1 MTSAVRSGETL
12 LRECEYA
19 GQVVLHIILQI
30 RGDSMGGGGGGPLRP
45 GGINTTSS
53 LEDSRDN
60 ENGSADL
67 VNSVFIGSVKSTPQ
81 QDPNW
86 HANMSTQDV
95 NTQLKWQG
103 DWDVLERKTEELIV
117 VFLNSTGKN
126 GPKNG

>member
-1 MTSAVRSGETL
+1 VS
-12 LRECEYA
+12 
-19 GQVVLHIILQI
+19 
-30 RGDSMGGGGGGPLRP
+30 
-45 GGINTTSS
+45 
-53 LEDSRDN
+53 
-60 ENGSADL
+60 
-67 VNSVFIGSVKSTPQ
+67 SVFIGWVKPTPQ

>member
-1 MTSAVRSGETL
+1 MSTIVKIVLLNTVTMTSAVRSGETL

-86 HANMSTQDV
+86 HAKLTTQDV
-95 NTQLKWQG
+95 NAQLRCK
-103 DWDVLERKTEELIV
+103 L
-117 VFLNSTGKN
+117 TGMCSSGKQET
-126 GPKNG
+126 